1 TLRFLLGCRRL
12 LSEPLLLRR
21 AGTPLRL
28 LAVSA
33 WASRHLAGRSPGG
46 AEGSRT
52 PDLVIA
58 NDALYQLSYG
68 PDRQAGAG
76 NRRDNGG
83 VSTGRA
89 RILGD
94 RRPGR

>member
-1 TLRFLLGCRRL
+1 M
-12 LSEPLLLRR
+12 
-21 AGTPLRL
+21 
-28 LAVSA
+28 VSD
-33 WASRHLAGRSPGG
+33 SLPVSVKILEKQGLGG

-76 NRRDNGG
+76 HRSVQGG

-94 RRPGR
+94 PRPGR